1 MLQIKECQDQ
11 LSEKK
16 AMLTPAVSMNVA
28 VEDVGIND
36 SFISTILLPL
46 RQLFLF
52 RFFVLLPTTTTTAT
66 TTSAT
71 TTTTITAT
79 TTTTTYYYYYY

>member
-52 RFFVLLPTTTTTAT
+52 RFFVLLPTTTTAT
-66 TTSAT
+66 TTSA

-79 TTTTTYYYYYY
+79 TTTTTYYYYY